1 MTPTAARWL
10 AASRALTEARIAHQ
24 SAAQQERAAWA
35 ALMTEVQDAGTG
47 DTLDDVSVCGNRG
60 AGVPGGAGVRGV
72 ADDAGSKGGAA

>member
-1 MTPTAARWL
+1 MTPTVARWIE
-10 AASRALTEARIAHQ
+10 ASRDLTEARIAHQ

-60 AGVPGGAGVRGV
+60 AGVPGGAGMRGV
-72 ADDAGSKGGAA
+72 ADSDRAEGGAA